1 MAVYYYQGQQIVTP
15 FRISSNEPV
24 FSADSVSLKVR
35 RVKQGAQRW
44 ELEFQV
50 ILTDPADTFAD
61 MITNFHN
68 TVTLEMPQLN
78 SRGENISQGTCAEL
92 VRVNG
97 DHTAGDSTIELD
109 GMGDTKTISKGRFVK
124 FANHDKIYLVSATAT
139 SSGAGSATL
148 SIYPSL
154 RTAVPNNTQLLYRD
168 ETDAITFTAYR
179 DISNSQGIIY
189 TDGILSEMG
198 TINLIEAL

>member
-1 MAVYYYQGQQIVTP
+1 MAAYYYQGQQIVTP
-15 FRISSNEPV
+15 FRLSSNEPV
-24 FSADSVSLKVR
+24 FSADSISLKVR

-44 ELEFQV
+44 ELEFSV

-78 SRGENISQGTCAEL
+78 MRGENISQGTCSNL
-92 VRVNG
+92 VRVNNA
-97 DHTAGDSTIELD
+97 HSANDSTVTID
-109 GMGDTKTISKGRFVK
+109 GMGSNRTIKKGRFVK
-124 FANHDKIYLVSATAT
+124 FSNHDKIYLVTATST
-139 SSGAGSATL
+139 SSGAGSAIL
-148 SIYPSL
+148 NIYPSL

-168 ETDAITFTAYR
+168 DTDAITLTAFR
-179 DISNSQGIIY
+179 DISNTQGITY